1 MHARRTRRWSSIT
14 SSWRS
19 YRPRPVPP
27 QLRSRL
33 RLAPRRDR
41 GKAEPAGKDADIEAL
56 RKELQEIKKQ
66 LAEQEAERARSQPK
80 NTVPEKVAL
89 LASLLLSPFFQFA
102 GKQHCFGNLRIDF
115 RKSMLCR

>member
-33 RLAPRRDR
+33 RLRLRLAATV

-80 NTVPEKVAL
+80 NTVPEK
-89 LASLLLSPFFQFA
+89 
-102 GKQHCFGNLRIDF
+102 
-115 RKSMLCR
+115 